1 MKKRLLS
8 WLMALTLCLALLP
21 AAALANG
28 NGVEDLQLTGEQKT
42 ILSGEEGSAAPGEQQ
57 ETQLAEGALLP
68 AAEPAALMASGLFTQ
83 AAGHDHCLCG
93 AAHKDIGTHTTAWS
107 ITFTAWTDELAEK
120 QNGEGKTAANSLP
133 KQGNNYYYLTQ
144 DVELS
149 TSWKPADGTVLCLNG
164 HSITSK
170 SINCGIHINDGVTF
184 TLTDCN
190 GSGKTYRFADG
201 DGYYDPWKRD
211 DSGSHTVIGGILTAP
226 HGSGVYIQKGTFN
239 MYGGT
244 IVGNSGNSNN
254 KGGGVFI
261 GFNENNNTF
270 NMYGGAITG
279 NRVSGSATNDGGAG
293 VYVRGSTNTF
303 NMYGG
308 EITNNATTRYA
319 SGGGVN
325 VYDGGT
331 FHMYGGIIGGE
342 GKGNTS
348 SWGGGGVYVSDSTFT
363 MSGTAK
369 IANNTESRSSGGG
382 VDVSGGTFTM
392 SDDAKIINN
401 KTTGSQGHGGGVCM
415 SDGQFTMSGNATITG
430 NSCGSTDTYYNGG
443 GVFVSSSATLT
454 VSGNVQITGN
464 TKNNKANNVYLGQYN
479 NDPMATV
486 TIGEEDLDTNA
497 KIGVTAKTPSA
508 GLVIAT
514 GATENKNYTEII
526 TSDDDTYE
534 VAHDSSDATKLV
546 LKVAP
551 EKPHEHFLCGGD
563 NCTKVGEHTENGK
576 TTFDTKLWM
585 DGATLKMG
593 DKEWTLGKVERADS
607 SSGDK
612 EEGYALSEGTYYLG
626 TDLKLNGTPILISG
640 DVKLCLNGHTIDQ
653 AYRSGAISSLIR
665 IVGKNAN
672 LTLTDCVGTG
682 KLTGGKYGGVDVFGG
697 CTLDMFGG
705 TITGNEINGGVS
717 IGQIG
722 TFNMYDGK
730 ITGNRAEY
738 GGGVLNGGTFNMYGG
753 EISGN
758 TATNCGGGVYVA
770 EYSTAFKVSG
780 AAKITDNTVNG
791 AANNVYLPS
800 GKTFTLGSHFT
811 KDTYIGVTTAEKPTD
826 KKHVTIVS
834 DAGTMSYDNVVK
846 ADDSE
851 NYKTQMDG
859 ADLVLAVKNGGTTP
873 TEHEHFLCGGDNCTK
888 VGEHQDSLTTF
899 TAWTDELAKEQYS
912 NNTKTAA
919 NSLPNTAGNYYLT
932 DNVTLQNYW
941 KPASGTVLCLNG
953 HDITMNANTE
963 PVGRQVGAIVVS
975 EGYTFTLVDCKGG
988 KTEYGQITHGT
999 NTETGKKYTGRGV
1012 CVYGTFNMYG
1022 GNITGNELTQEW
1034 YCGGGVSV
1042 FAAAGI
1048 FNLYGGSITNNKSN
1062 NTSTASPCG
1071 EGGGVYTIGK
1081 FTMYDGTISGNE
1093 AYRDGGG
1100 VYTVGANGF
1109 TMYGGSI
1116 TGNTARG
1123 QHYEKWY
1130 IGGGGVFVA
1139 SGNRDDAG
1147 IRFTMK
1153 GGTISNNTAYGAGG
1167 GVYVEEYYGSFVMEG
1182 GTISGNRAVV
1192 EDSKSYYAG
1201 KGGGVYVDG
1210 EFTMQNGSITGNS
1223 AVNGGGVCAYG
1234 DFTMT
1239 GGTIGGTKESDAN
1252 TAGENGG
1259 GVYMDNGASGIY
1271 CKMSG
1276 DVKVIGNKKNGE
1288 ANNYYG
1294 RTITIGTDGLG
1305 DNAKIGMNMG
1315 SSWPTNTYGTRI
1327 ARQAK
1332 ESDQDKF
1339 TSDKEGYEIKYNE
1352 REKEL
1357 RLAKIAALTRIAVPT
1372 AKTGLIYNG
1381 EQQTGV
1387 VSGTG
1392 YTITGN
1398 TATSAGS
1405 YTATAALKSGYT
1417 WSDGSTNAKTI
1428 SWSIAKKAPAAADFT
1443 FTVPTD
1449 LAYNGS
1455 AKTAEVA
1462 VRSGINGMG
1471 EVTTVKYYQGET
1483 AVQPINAGVYT
1494 VKIDVAEGA
1503 NYTDAKDLTTGD
1515 WTFTISGGEV
1525 VPPAHTH
1532 TYGAWSYDAEKHWHE
1547 CTDATCPNK
1556 PDSIKDTAAH
1566 VYGGADDVT
1575 CNVCGYT
1582 RELTPP
1588 SAVPVTGITLN
1599 ITSAA
1604 LKVGETVTLTAAVEP
1619 SNATNGNV
1627 TWASSDS
1634 AVAAVSNG
1642 VVTAVKEGTAV
1653 ITATAADSSGI
1664 FASCTVTV
1672 TAAPAPG
1679 GSTGGDFVPGGEISS
1694 TVTTKTNPDGSV
1706 TRTETK
1712 SDGTV
1717 IETTANTDGSTTRT
1731 TVRKD
1736 GSSVIESR
1744 EANGTTG
1751 TVRTDTTGKTEA
1763 EAKVSEKAIEDA
1775 KKSGGTVK
1783 VPVEVRAG
1791 ENSDTAPTVKVELP
1805 RNAGETEI
1813 EIPVAGVSSGTVA
1826 VIVHPDGTEEIVK
1839 ASKPTENGIQL
1850 AVKGSTTIKIID
1862 NSKDFIDTRSHWSRD
1877 EVNFVVSREL
1887 FNGVGNNLFGVKQ
1900 TMTRGMVNTVLA
1912 RLAGVDTTPKAGQKW
1927 YEVGTEWAKA
1937 NGISDGTN
1945 PEASVTREQ
1954 LATLL
1959 YRFSGSPAVSGR
1971 LNFTDA
1977 REVRDY
1983 AQNALLWATQN
1994 GIINGVGGGRIAP
2007 GTDAQRAQ
2015 VAAMM
2020 ARYLKNL

>member
-28 NGVEDLQLTGEQKT
+28 NGVEDLQLTGEQET
-42 ILSGEEGSAAPGEQQ
+42 ILSGEEGNAAPGEQQ
-57 ETQLAEGALLP
+57 ETQLAEGALLPAAAP

-93 AAHKDIGTHTTAWS
+93 AAHKAIGDHTDANAS
-107 ITFTAWTDELAEK
+107 QITFTEWTDALAEQ
-120 QNGEGKTAANSLP
+120 QNGSGKTAANSLP
-133 KQGNNYYYLTQ
+133 KVGNGYYYLTQ
-144 DVELS
+144 DVVLR
-149 TSWKPADGTVLCLNG
+149 TSWRPADGTVLCLNG
-164 HSITSK
+164 HSIKGGGSNGAIMVDK
-170 SINCGIHINDGVTF
+170 GVNF
-184 TLTDCN
+184 TLCDCN
-190 GSGKTYRFADG
+190 GSNKTYHFADG
-201 DGYYDPWKRD
+201 EYGQPWTQD
-211 DSGSHTVIGGILTAP
+211 ESGSHEVTGGIITSNYSAVTVTAKSTDK
-226 HGSGVYIQKGTFN
+226 GGTFN
-239 MYGGT
+239 LYGGT
-244 IVGNSGNSNN
+244 IVGNRGYEG
-254 KGGGVFI
+254 KRGGGVYV
-261 GFNENNNTF
+261 GFNGSNNTF
-270 NMYGGAITG
+270 NMYGGAIVG
-279 NRVSGSATNDGGAG
+279 NSVSGSDTTDGGGG
-293 VYVRGSTNTF
+293 VYVTGENNTF

-308 EITNNATTRYA
+308 EISGNATTRHA

-325 VYDGGT
+325 VNYKGT
-331 FHMYGGIIGGE
+331 FNMTGGVIGGE
-342 GKGNTS
+342 GKGNIS
-348 SWGGGGVYVSDSTFT
+348 RSGGGGVYVHEQSVFNMSGSARITDNKETYGAGGGVQVNSGTFT
-363 MSGTAK
+363 MSGDAK
-369 IANNTESRSSGGG
+369 IVNNQTTGTNGIGGGG
-382 VDVSGGTFTM
+382 VSVSEN
-392 SDDAKIINN
+392 S
-401 KTTGSQGHGGGVCM
+401 S
-415 SDGQFTMSGNATITG
+415 FTMSGNAAITG
-430 NSCGSTDTYYNGG
+430 NSSSGNGG
-443 GVFVSSSATLT
+443 GVSVRGNTLI

-479 NDPMATV
+479 NDPMATI
-486 TIGEEDLDTNA
+486 TIGEEYLDTNA

-514 GATENKNYTEII
+514 GATENKNYTEIF

-534 VAHDSSDATKLV
+534 VAHDSTDATKLV

-551 EKPHEHFLCGGD
+551 EKPHEHFLCGND
-563 NCTKVGEHTENGK
+563 PCTCPVTE
-576 TTFDTKLWM
+576 
-585 DGATLKMG
+585 A
-593 DKEWTLGKVERADS
+593 GKVIFQPWA
-607 SSGDK
+607 
-612 EEGYALSEGTYYLG
+612 
-626 TDLKLNGTPILISG
+626 
-640 DVKLCLNGHTIDQ
+640 
-653 AYRSGAISSLIR
+653 
-665 IVGKNAN
+665 
-672 LTLTDCVGTG
+672 
-682 KLTGGKYGGVDVFGG
+682 
-697 CTLDMFGG
+697 
-705 TITGNEINGGVS
+705 
-717 IGQIG
+717 
-722 TFNMYDGK
+722 
-730 ITGNRAEY
+730 
-738 GGGVLNGGTFNMYGG
+738 
-753 EISGN
+753 
-758 TATNCGGGVYVA
+758 
-770 EYSTAFKVSG
+770 ST
-780 AAKITDNTVNG
+780 T
-791 AANNVYLPS
+791 
-800 GKTFTLGSHFT
+800 
-811 KDTYIGVTTAEKPTD
+811 
-826 KKHVTIVS
+826 
-834 DAGTMSYDNVVK
+834 
-846 ADDSE
+846 
-851 NYKTQMDG
+851 
-859 ADLVLAVKNGGTTP
+859 
-873 TEHEHFLCGGDNCTK
+873 
-888 VGEHQDSLTTF
+888 
-899 TAWTDELAKEQYS
+899 
-912 NNTKTAA
+912 
-919 NSLPNTAGNYYLT
+919 SLPNTAGNYYLT
-932 DNVTLQNYW
+932 GNVTLVDSYW
-941 KPASGTVLCLNG
+941 TPADGTVLCLNG
-953 HDITMNANTE
+953 YSITRNRT
-963 PVGRQVGAIVVS
+963 ITT
-975 EGYTFTLVDCKGG
+975 GYVQNYGVINITGSFTLADCKG
-988 KTEYGQITHGT
+988 KQDEYGKITHGKDADN
-999 NTETGKKYTGRGV
+999 NTYPGRGV
-1012 CVYGTFNMYG
+1012 SVHSGSFTMYG
-1022 GNITGNELTQEW
+1022 GNITGNKTSDSTW
-1034 YCGGGVSV
+1034 GSGVFVGNFGGNKGS
-1042 FAAAGI
+1042 FTM
-1048 FNLYGGSITNNKSN
+1048 YGGKISG
-1062 NTSTASPCG
+1062 NTAPQ
-1071 EGGGVYTIGK
+1071 GGGVYVRDN
-1081 FTMYDGTISGNE
+1081 FTMYGGEISGNE
-1093 AYRDGGG
+1093 ANYSGGG
-1100 VYTVGANGF
+1100 VVVENGGTF
-1109 TMYGGSI
+1109 TMKNGTISDNAVNGTGG
-1116 TGNTARG
+1116 T
-1123 QHYEKWY
+1123 YY
-1130 IGGGGVFVA
+1130 GGGGVDV
-1139 SGNRDDAG
+1139 NY
-1147 IRFTMK
+1147 
-1153 GGTISNNTAYGAGG
+1153 GGTFT
-1167 GVYVEEYYGSFVMEG
+1167 MEG
-1182 GTISGNRAVV
+1182 GTISGN
-1192 EDSKSYYAG
+1192 KYQGTQGSYVGGGGVHVRGNTNPKESYTPFIMKG
-1201 KGGGVYVDG
+1201 GTISDNETNFTGGGVYVG
-1210 EFTMQNGSITGNS
+1210 ENTTFTMEGGTISNNKAATVGPNRSGG
-1223 AVNGGGVCAYG
+1223 GGGVYAYG
-1234 DFTMT
+1234 SFTMT
-1239 GGTIGGTKESDAN
+1239 GGEISGNNCDS
-1252 TAGENGG
+1252 GEYFYGG
-1259 GVYMDNGASGIY
+1259 GVYVVELDDDAAMTVSGNVKITGNTQSSGSDSTASNVY
-1271 CKMSG
+1271 LPSG
-1276 DVKVIGNKKNGE
+1276 K
-1288 ANNYYG
+1288 
-1294 RTITIGTDGLG
+1294 TITIGGALTGEAG
-1305 DNAKIGMNMG
+1305 SIGVTTSAVPTEKRPVTIATAG
-1315 SSWPTNTYGTRI
+1315 SNYTIT
-1327 ARQAK
+1327 
-1332 ESDQDKF
+1332 ESVKDKF
-1339 TSDKEGYEIKYNE
+1339 ASDKEGYKITYYDNT
-1352 REKEL
+1352 L

-1398 TATSAGS
+1398 TATNAGS

-1417 WSDGSTNAKTI
+1417 WNDGSNDAKTI

-1443 FTVPTD
+1443 FTAPTD
-1449 LAYNGS
+1449 LVYNGS
-1455 AKTAEVA
+1455 ARTAEVA
-1462 VRSGINGMG
+1462 AMSGINGMG

-1494 VKIDVAEGA
+1494 VKIDVAEGT
-1503 NYTDAKDLTTGD
+1503 NYTDAKNLTTDD
-1515 WTFTISGGEV
+1515 WTFTIISGGEV

-1532 TYGAWSYDAEKHWHE
+1532 TYGAWSSDAANHWHE
-1547 CTDATCPNK
+1547 CTDASCTDK
-1556 PDSIKDTAAH
+1556 PGSIKDTAAH
-1566 VYGGADDVT
+1566 VYGGADDAT

-1642 VVTAVKEGTAV
+1642 VVTAVKEGAAV
-1653 ITATAADSSGI
+1653 ITATAADDSGI

-1717 IETTANTDGSTTRT
+1717 IETTSNPDGSTTRT

-1751 TVRTDTTGKTEA
+1751 TVRTDTIGKTEA

-1775 KKSGGTVK
+1775 KKSGETVK

-1813 EIPVAGVSSGTVA
+1813 EISVAGVSSGTVA

-1850 AVKGSTTIKIID
+1850 AVNGSTTIKIID

-1912 RLAGVDTTPKAGQKW
+1912 RFAGVDTTPKAGQKW

-1959 YRFSGSPAVSGR
+1959 YRFSGSPAVSGS

>member
-8 WLMALTLCLALLP
+8 WLMALTLCLTLLP
-21 AAALANG
+21 AAVLANG
-28 NGVEDLQLTGEQKT
+28 NGVEDLQLSGEQET
-42 ILSGEEGSAAPGEQQ
+42 ILSGEEGNAVSGEQQ
-57 ETQLAEGALLP
+57 ETQPTAVP

-93 AAHKDIGTHTTAWS
+93 AAHKAIGDHTDANAS
-107 ITFTAWTDELAEK
+107 QITFTEWTDALAEQ
-120 QNGEGKTAANSLP
+120 QNGSGKTASNSLP
-133 KQGNNYYYLTQ
+133 KEGNNFYYLTQ
-144 DVELS
+144 DVVLS

-164 HSITSK
+164 HSITST
-170 SINCGIHINDGVTF
+170 SVYYGIHIADGVTF

-190 GSGKTYRFADG
+190 GSGKSYRFADG

-211 DSGSHTVIGGILTAP
+211 DSGSHEVIGGILTAP

-244 IVGNSGNSNN
+244 IVGNRGHSINK

-279 NRVSGSATNDGGAG
+279 NRVSGESTRDGGAG
-293 VYVRGSTNTF
+293 VYVGGSTNTF

-308 EITNNATTRYA
+308 EISNNATTSSA

-325 VYDGGT
+325 VNYGGT

-369 IANNTESRSSGGG
+369 IANNIESRSSGGG

-401 KTTGSQGHGGGVCM
+401 KTTGSQGHGGGVCV
-415 SDGQFTMSGNATITG
+415 SNGQFTMSGNATITG

-479 NDPMATV
+479 NDPMATI

-534 VAHDSSDATKLV
+534 VAHDSTDATKLV

-576 TTFDTKLWM
+576 TTFETKLWM

-717 IGQIG
+717 IGRIG

-780 AAKITDNTVNG
+780 AAKITDNTIDEK
-791 AANNVYLPS
+791 ANNVYLPS
-800 GKTFTLGSHFT
+800 GKTIAIRGLTGGAN
-811 KDTYIGVTTAEKPTD
+811 IGVTTAEKPTD

-834 DAGTMSYDNVVK
+834 GAGTMSYDNVVK

-873 TEHEHFLCGGDNCTK
+873 TEHKHFLCGGDNCTK

-912 NNTKTAA
+912 DNTKTAA

-932 DNVTLQNYW
+932 GDVTLDKAW

-953 HDITMNANTE
+953 YSITVNKDTE
-963 PVGRQVGAIVVS
+963 TQIFPAAGAITVN
-975 EGYTFTLVDCKGG
+975 ENCTFTLVDCKGD
-988 KTEYGQITHGT
+988 KNKYGEITHGT
-999 NTETGKKYTGRGV
+999 NTETSSKYPGSGV

-1022 GNITGNELTQEW
+1022 GKITDNEVKYE
-1034 YCGGGVSV
+1034 YRSGGGVYV
-1042 FAAAGI
+1042 NAKGI
-1048 FNLYGGSITNNKSN
+1048 FTLYGGSITGNKSN
-1062 NTSTASPCG
+1062 NANGSNVSGA
-1071 EGGGVYTIGK
+1071 GGGVYTVGT

-1130 IGGGGVFVA
+1130 IGGGGVFVD

-1167 GVYVEEYYGSFVMEG
+1167 GVYVKEYYGSFVMEG

-1223 AVNGGGVCAYG
+1223 AVNGGGVCVDG

-1259 GVYMDNGASGIY
+1259 GVFVYDDYSVS
-1271 CKMSG
+1271 CTMSG
-1276 DVKVIGNKKNGE
+1276 NVKVIGNRKTDGT

-1294 RTITIGTDGLG
+1294 GAITIGTDGLG

-1332 ESDQDKF
+1332 ESDQGKF

-1357 RLAKIAALTRIAVPT
+1357 RLAKIATLTRIAVPT

-1398 TATSAGS
+1398 TATNAGS

-1417 WSDGSTNAKTI
+1417 WNDGSNGAKTI

-1443 FTVPTD
+1443 FTAPTELVYD
-1449 LAYNGS
+1449 GR

-1462 VRSGINGMG
+1462 AASGIKGMG
-1471 EVTTVKYYQGET
+1471 EVTAIKYYQDET

-1503 NYTDAKDLTTGD
+1503 NYTDAKDLTTDD

-1532 TYGAWSYDAEKHWHE
+1532 TYGAWSSDAANHWHE
-1547 CTDATCPNK
+1547 CTDADCPNK

-1566 VYGGADDVT
+1566 VYDGADDAT

-1642 VVTAVKEGTAV
+1642 VVTAVKEGAAV
-1653 ITATAADSSGI
+1653 ITATAADGSGI

-1679 GSTGGDFVPGGEISS
+1679 GSTGGDFIPGGESSS
-1694 TVTTKTNPDGSV
+1694 TITTKTNPDGSV
-1706 TRTETK
+1706 SRTETK

-1717 IETTANTDGSTTRT
+1717 IETTTNADGSTTRT
-1731 TVRKD
+1731 TTRSD

-1763 EAKVSEKAIEDA
+1763 EAKVSKKAIEDA

-1791 ENSDTAPTVKVELP
+1791 KNSDTAPTVKVELP

-1850 AVKGSTTIKIID
+1850 AVNGSTTIKIID

-1959 YRFSGSPAVSGR
+1959 YRFSGSPAVSGS

>member
-28 NGVEDLQLTGEQKT
+28 NGVEDLRLTGEQET
-42 ILSGEEGSAAPGEQQ
+42 ILFGEEGNAAPGEQQ

-83 AAGHDHCLCG
+83 AAGHNHCLCG
-93 AAHKDIGTHTTAWS
+93 ATHKAIGDHTDAKAVS
-107 ITFTAWTDELAEK
+107 ITFTEWTDELAKE
-120 QNGEGKTAANSLP
+120 QYGNSEKTAANSLP

-211 DSGSHTVIGGILTAP
+211 DSGSHEVIGGILTAP

-369 IANNTESRSSGGG
+369 IANNIESRSSGGG

-392 SDDAKIINN
+392 SGNATITGNSC
-401 KTTGSQGHGGGVCM
+401 GSQGQGGGVCM
-415 SDGQFTMSGNATITG
+415 SNGQFTMSGNATITG

-479 NDPMATV
+479 NDPMATI

-534 VAHDSSDATKLV
+534 VAHDSTDATKLV

-551 EKPHEHFLCGGD
+551 EKPHTHFLCTTG
-563 NCTKVGEHTENGK
+563 NTCTKVGGHTENGK

-593 DKEWTLGKVERADS
+593 DKEWTLGEVERADS

-640 DVKLCLNGHTIDQ
+640 DVKFCLNGHTIDQ
-653 AYRSGAISSLIR
+653 AYQSGAISSLIR
-665 IVGKNAN
+665 VVGKNAH

-780 AAKITDNTVNG
+780 AAKITGNTVNEK
-791 AANNVYLPS
+791 ANNVYLPS

-811 KDTYIGVTTAEKPTD
+811 KDTYIGVTTAEKPAD

-873 TEHEHFLCGGDNCTK
+873 TEHKHFLCGGDNCTE
-888 VGEHQDSLTTF
+888 VGEHQDKLTEFQPWAST
-899 TAWTDELAKEQYS
+899 T
-912 NNTKTAA
+912 
-919 NSLPNTAGNYYLT
+919 SLPNTAGNYYLT
-932 DNVTLQNYW
+932 DDVTLQNYW

-953 HDITMNANTE
+953 HSITVNANTE

-1081 FTMYDGTISGNE
+1081 FTMYGGTISGNE
-1093 AYRDGGG
+1093 THRSGGG
-1100 VYTVGANGF
+1100 VYTAGDF
-1109 TMYGGSI
+1109 T
-1116 TGNTARG
+1116 
-1123 QHYEKWY
+1123 
-1130 IGGGGVFVA
+1130 
-1139 SGNRDDAG
+1139 
-1147 IRFTMK
+1147 
-1153 GGTISNNTAYGAGG
+1153 
-1167 GVYVEEYYGSFVMEG
+1167 MEG
-1182 GTISGNRAVV
+1182 GTISGNTAKGKYSEGYATYSGGGGVSV
-1192 EDSKSYYAG
+1192 AG
-1201 KGGGVYVDG
+1201 KATFTMKNGTISDNTVYGPGGGVYVAEPYGSFVMENGTISGNTALTNKESYNSG
-1210 EFTMQNGSITGNS
+1210 EGGGVFVHGRECSFTMRNGSITGNS
-1223 AVNGGGVCAYG
+1223 AVNGGGVCAHG
-1234 DFTMT
+1234 KFTMR
-1239 GGTIGGTKESDAN
+1239 GGTIGGTKENDAN
-1252 TAGENGG
+1252 TASENGG
-1259 GVYMDNGASGIY
+1259 GVFVYDDYSVS
-1271 CKMSG
+1271 CTMSG
-1276 DVKVIGNKKNGE
+1276 NVKVIGNRKTDGT

-1294 RTITIGTDGLG
+1294 GTITIGTDGLG
-1305 DNAKIGMNMG
+1305 NNAKIGMNMG
-1315 SSWPTNTYGTRI
+1315 SSWPTGTYGTRI

-1381 EQQTGV
+1381 EEQTGV

-1417 WSDGSTNAKTI
+1417 WSDGSTEAKTI

-1443 FTVPTD
+1443 FTAPTELVYD
-1449 LAYNGS
+1449 GR

-1462 VRSGINGMG
+1462 AASGINGMG
-1471 EVTTVKYYQGET
+1471 AVTAIKYYQDET

-1503 NYTDAKDLTTGD
+1503 NYTDAKDLTTDD

-1547 CTDATCPNK
+1547 CTDADCPNK
-1556 PDSIKDTAAH
+1556 PGSIKDTAAH
-1566 VYGGADDVT
+1566 VYDGADDAT
-1575 CNVCGYT
+1575 CSVCGYT
-1582 RELTPP
+1582 RELVPP
-1588 SAVPVTGITLN
+1588 STVPVTGITLN

-1642 VVTAVKEGTAV
+1642 VVTAVKEGAAV

-1959 YRFSGSPAVSGR
+1959 YRFSGSPAVSGS

>member
-8 WLMALTLCLALLP
+8 WLMALTLCLTLLP

-28 NGVEDLQLTGEQKT
+28 NGVEDLRLTGEQET
-42 ILSGEEGSAAPGEQQ
+42 ILSGEEGNAAPGEQQ
-57 ETQLAEGALLP
+57 ETQLAEGALLPAAAP

-93 AAHKDIGTHTTAWS
+93 AAHKATGDHTDAKAVS
-107 ITFTAWTDELAEK
+107 ITFTEWTDELAKEQYGNDK
-120 QNGEGKTAANSLP
+120 KTAANSLP
-133 KQGNNYYYLTQ
+133 KVGNDYYYLTQ
-144 DVELS
+144 DVVLS

-164 HSITSK
+164 HSITSG
-170 SINCGIHINDGVTF
+170 SFYYGIMIDNGVTF

-190 GSGKTYRFADG
+190 GSGKSYQFADG
-201 DGYYDPWKRD
+201 GYYDPWKLD
-211 DSGSHTVIGGILTAP
+211 ASGSHTVTGGILTSG
-226 HGSGVYIQKGTFN
+226 GSGVYIKSGTFN

-244 IVGNSGNSNN
+244 IVGNSGNSN
-254 KGGGVFI
+254 KGGGVFV
-261 GFNENNNTF
+261 GFNGSGNTF

-279 NRVSGSATNDGGAG
+279 NRVSGESTSDGGAG
-293 VYVRGSTNTF
+293 VYVRGDSNTF

-308 EITNNATTRYA
+308 EITNNATRKNA

-325 VYDGGT
+325 VYEKATFNMTGGT
-331 FHMYGGIIGGE
+331 IGGE

-348 SWGGGGVYVSDSTFT
+348 SWGGGGVYMSDSTFT

-369 IANNTESRSSGGG
+369 IADNIESRSSGGG

-392 SDDAKIINN
+392 S
-401 KTTGSQGHGGGVCM
+401 
-415 SDGQFTMSGNATITG
+415 GNATITG
-430 NSCGSTDTYYNGG
+430 NSCGSQGQGG
-443 GVFVSSSATLT
+443 GVYMSAGQFTMSGNASITGNSCGSTIAFYNGAGVFVDSDAALT

-464 TKNNKANNVYLGQYN
+464 TKNNKANNVYLGQSNY
-479 NDPMATV
+479 DPMATIK
-486 TIGEEDLDTNA
+486 IGEDGLNNA
-497 KIGVTAKTPSA
+497 KIGVTAETPSA

-534 VAHDSSDATKLV
+534 VAHDSTDATKLV

-551 EKPHEHFLCGGD
+551 EKPHTHFLCTTG
-563 NCTKVGEHTENGK
+563 NTCTKVGGHTENGK
-576 TTFDTKLWM
+576 TTFETKLWM
-585 DGATLKMG
+585 DGDTLKMG
-593 DKEWTLGKVERADS
+593 DKEWTLGEVERADS

-640 DVKLCLNGHTIDQ
+640 DVKFCLNGHTIDQ

-665 IVGKNAN
+665 VVGKNAH

-780 AAKITDNTVNG
+780 AAKITGNTVNEK
-791 AANNVYLPS
+791 ANNVYLPS

-826 KKHVTIVS
+826 KEHVTIVS
-834 DAGTMSYDNVVK
+834 VAGTMSYDNVVK

-873 TEHEHFLCGGDNCTK
+873 TEHEHFLCGNDPCTCPVKETKK
-888 VGEHQDSLTTF
+888 VEFQP
-899 TAWTDELAKEQYS
+899 WTDAAK
-912 NNTKTAA
+912 
-919 NSLPNTAGNYYLT
+919 LPDKAGNWYLT
-932 DNVTLQNYW
+932 GNVTLVDSYW
-941 KPASGTVLCLNG
+941 TPADGTVLCLNG
-953 HDITMNANTE
+953 YSITRNRTTTT
-963 PVGRQVGAIVVS
+963 
-975 EGYTFTLVDCKGG
+975 GYVQDYGVINITGSFTLADCKGEQG
-988 KTEYGQITHGT
+988 EYGKITHGKDAGN
-999 NTETGKKYTGRGV
+999 NTYPGRGV
-1012 CVYGTFNMYG
+1012 SVFNGSFTMYG
-1022 GNITGNELTQEW
+1022 GNITGNKT
-1034 YCGGGVSV
+1034 S
-1042 FAAAGI
+1042 
-1048 FNLYGGSITNNKSN
+1048 GS
-1062 NTSTASPCG
+1062 AW
-1071 EGGGVYTIGK
+1071 GGGVYVGNFGGRDK
-1081 FTMYDGTISGNE
+1081 GSFTMYGGKISGNTAPQGGGVYVYDNFTMYGGEISGNEANYSGGGVVVENGGTFTMKNGAISNNKVASGYTYYGGGGVDVNYGGTFTMEGGTISRNKYTATDGSYVGGGGVHVRGNTNPNKSYTPFIMKGGTISGNE
-1093 AYRDGGG
+1093 TNFTGGG
-1100 VYTVGANGF
+1100 VYVGENTTF
-1109 TMYGGSI
+1109 TM
-1116 TGNTARG
+1116 
-1123 QHYEKWY
+1123 E
-1130 IGGGGVFVA
+1130 
-1139 SGNRDDAG
+1139 
-1147 IRFTMK
+1147 
-1153 GGTISNNTAYGAGG
+1153 GGTISNNKAATVGPNRSGGGG
-1167 GVYVEEYYGSFVMEG
+1167 GVYAYGS
-1182 GTISGNRAVV
+1182 
-1192 EDSKSYYAG
+1192 
-1201 KGGGVYVDG
+1201 
-1210 EFTMQNGSITGNS
+1210 
-1223 AVNGGGVCAYG
+1223 
-1234 DFTMT
+1234 FTMT
-1239 GGTIGGTKESDAN
+1239 GGEISGNNCDS
-1252 TAGENGG
+1252 GEYFYGG
-1259 GVYMDNGASGIY
+1259 GVCVASD
-1271 CKMSG
+1271 KDAAMTVSG
-1276 DVKVIGNKKNGE
+1276 NVKITGNTQSSGSDSTASNVYLPSGK
-1288 ANNYYG
+1288 
-1294 RTITIGTDGLG
+1294 TITIGGALTGEAG
-1305 DNAKIGMNMG
+1305 SIGVTTSTVPTEKRPVTIATAG
-1315 SSWPTNTYGTRI
+1315 SNYTIT
-1327 ARQAK
+1327 
-1332 ESDQDKF
+1332 ESVKDKF
-1339 TSDKEGYEIKYNE
+1339 ASDKEGYKITYYDNT
-1352 REKEL
+1352 L
-1357 RLAKIAALTRIAVPT
+1357 RLAKIAALTRIDVPT

-1381 EQQTGV
+1381 EEQTGV

-1405 YTATAALKSGYT
+1405 YTATAALESGYT
-1417 WSDGSTNAKTI
+1417 WNDGSNDAKTI

-1443 FTVPTD
+1443 FTAPTD
-1449 LAYNGS
+1449 LVYNGS
-1455 AKTAEVA
+1455 ARTAEVA
-1462 VRSGINGMG
+1462 AMSGINGMG
-1471 EVTTVKYYQGET
+1471 EVMTVKYYQGET

-1494 VKIDVAEGA
+1494 VKIDVAEGT
-1503 NYTDAKDLTTGD
+1503 NYTDAEDLTADD
-1515 WTFTISGGEV
+1515 WTFTIISGGEV

-1532 TYGAWSYDAEKHWHE
+1532 TYGAWSSDAANHWHE
-1547 CTDATCPNK
+1547 CTDASCTDK
-1556 PDSIKDTAAH
+1556 PGSIKDTAAH

-1642 VVTAVKEGTAV
+1642 VVTAVKEGAVV

-1694 TVTTKTNPDGSV
+1694 TVTTTTNPDGSV

-1717 IETTANTDGSTTRT
+1717 IETTANPDGSTTRT

-1775 KKSGGTVK
+1775 KKSGETVK

-1850 AVKGSTTIKIID
+1850 AVNGSTTIKIID

-1927 YEVGTEWAKA
+1927 YEVGTEWAKT

-1959 YRFSGSPAVSGR
+1959 YRFSGSPAVSGS